1 MLKQQRN
8 SAWQLAAR
16 GAWEA
21 RLSILLQSLRRS
33 FALIHTTLLIGRVQ
47 WKAAACNGKSHIV
60 QWKVG
65 LYNIPLSQSSQDRYL
80 MIPYRTFMSSMRS
93 TD

>member
-33 FALIHTTLLIGRVQ
+33 FALIHTALLIGRVQRKPLLCNGNPHIMQ

-65 LYNIPLSQSSQDRYL
+65 LYNKP
-80 MIPYRTFMSSMRS
+80 
-93 TD
+93 